1 MYGIVTQNGGFVRV
15 DSALGRGT
23 AFRIYLPR
31 TDGGLVAEP
40 DGAPEPAGPGR
51 GRILLV
57 EDEDLVRTTAGKML
71 ESLGYQV
78 TALASPA
85 EALALCAREEVCLD
99 LLLTDVV
106 MPEMKG
112 TELRQ
117 RIEML
122 RPGLP
127 TVFMSG

>member
-1 MYGIVTQNGGFVRV
+1 MDAGG
-15 DSALGRGT
+15 
-23 AFRIYLPR
+23 
-31 TDGGLVAEP
+31 
-40 DGAPEPAGPGR
+40 

-78 TALASPA
+78 TSVTSAA
-85 EALALCAREEVCLD
+85 EALELCARGDVALD

-117 RIEML
+117 RLEAI

-127 TVFMSG
+127 TVFMSGYTSDAGADAARVGAGFVQKPFSAGELAREIRRALG